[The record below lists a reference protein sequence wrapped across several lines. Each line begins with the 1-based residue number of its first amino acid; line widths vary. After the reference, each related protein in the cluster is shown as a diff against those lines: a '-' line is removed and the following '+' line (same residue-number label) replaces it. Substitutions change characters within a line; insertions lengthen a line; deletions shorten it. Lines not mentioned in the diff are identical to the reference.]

1 MEFHQLRYVC
11 AIADTGNFSRAAER
25 CQIAQ
30 PSLSQQVLKLEE
42 ELGTKLFDRLGRSIR
57 LTEAGRAFIPRAR
70 AILEQMEAARSSAAD
85 QNTDLRGSVA
95 VGVIPTVAPYLIPNY
110 AARFAKRY
118 PDAKLRIVEETT
130 SVLVE
135 GLRDLSIDLAILAL
149 PLRHKELELFPIR
162 TEPLFAA
169 LSTHHPRASA
179 KSLALKDLRGESFV
193 MLRDGHCFR
202 DLSIATCTRA
212 RITPHIAFESG
223 QFSSLLGMVAAGVG
237 VSLVPEMAIDRNVA
251 CRYVRLSDPQAT
263 RTIVT
268 AVVRGRSFNRV
279 QQAFIS
285 GIRGLTLPIAARSNS
300 VEGKVGEKL
309 GRKVLSVSGTSRR
322 DENP

>member
-25 CQIAQ
+25 CQVSQ

-70 AILEQMEAARSSAAD
+70 TILAQMEAARSTAAD
-85 QNTDLRGSVA
+85 KNTDFHGSVT

-110 AARFAKRY
+110 AAAFAKKY
-118 PDAKLRIVEETT
+118 PDAKLRIVEDTT
-130 SVLVE
+130 AVLVE
-135 GLRDLSIDLAILAL
+135 GLRDLSIEVAILAL
-149 PLRHKELELFPIR
+149 PLRHKDLELYRIR

-169 LSTHHPRASA
+169 LSREHRLASA
-179 KSLALKDLRGESFV
+179 KSLALKELRGESFV
-193 MLRDGHCFR
+193 LLRDGHCFR
-202 DLSIATCTRA
+202 DLSINTCTRA
-212 RITPHIAFESG
+212 RFTPHIAFESG
-223 QFSSLLGMVAAGVG
+223 QFSSLLGMVAADVG

-251 CRYVRLSDPQAT
+251 CRYVRLSDVQAT

-268 AVVRGRSFNRV
+268 AVLRGRSFNRV
-279 QQAFIS
+279 QQAFLS
-285 GIRGLTLPIAARSNS
+285 GIRGRAG
-300 VEGKVGEKL
+300 V
-309 GRKVLSVSGTSRR
+309 
-322 DENP
+322 

>member
-30 PSLSQQVLKLEE
+30 PSLSQQVLKLEQ

-70 AILEQMEAARSSAAD
+70 TILEQMEAARSTAAD

-95 VGVIPTVAPYLIPNY
+95 VGVIPTVAPYLMPNY
-110 AARFAKRY
+110 TARFAKKY

-135 GLRDLSIDLAILAL
+135 GLRDLSIDVAILAL
-149 PLRHKELELFPIR
+149 PLRHKDLELFPLR
-162 TEPLFAA
+162 TQPLFAA
-169 LSTHHPRASA
+169 LSRKHPRASA

-193 MLRDGHCFR
+193 LLRDGHCFR
-202 DLSIATCTRA
+202 DLSIDTCTRA

-223 QFSSLLGMVAAGVG
+223 QLRSLLGVVAAGIG
-237 VSLVPEMAIDRNVA
+237 VSLVPEMAIDRNIA

-268 AVVRGRSFNRV
+268 AVLRRRSFNRV
-279 QQAFIS
+279 QQAFMS
-285 GIRGLTLPIAARSNS
+285 SIRCKATLPAR
-300 VEGKVGEKL
+300 GE
-309 GRKVLSVSGTSRR
+309 SSSASGSARG
-322 DENP
+322 N